1 MAESTADSMLWVET
15 TITTDLKALANK
27 LTRVSGLSVA
37 ELGASDPRIEASLRD
52 EQEQLLLEVA
62 EAAHHLH
69 RNYRQ
74 YNDMKKSGQAP
85 LPREPYKVA
94 TPAKPRGHLSGT
106 LTTMATLTVDCRE
119 SVAAQ
124 VHNLSNVLGYGGS
137 NVSVSV
143 EDWSRPD
150 YEEPEISLY
159 RIIFNM
165 LDGSDGVGSSTAI
178 AGWCAVAK
186 NDKATV
192 NFLSASAKYGFD
204 ITPYIFSAE
213 VLLGDRGV
221 SLGVMMP

>member
-1 MAESTADSMLWVET
+1 MTEPTADDILWIET
-15 TITTDLKALANK
+15 TITADLKALTNK
-27 LTRVSGLSVA
+27 LTRVSGLSIA
-37 ELGASDPRIEASLRD
+37 ELGTNDPRIKASLRD
-52 EQEQLLLEVA
+52 EQEALLLEVA

-74 YNDMKKSGQAP
+74 YNDMLKIGQAP
-85 LPREPYKVA
+85 LPSAPRKVA
-94 TPAKPRGHLSGT
+94 TPAKPRGCLSGT
-106 LTTMATLTVDCRE
+106 LTTMATLTADCRE

-143 EDWSRPD
+143 EDWSRPG

-159 RIIFNM
+159 RIVFNV
-165 LDGSDGVGSSTAI
+165 LDGSDGMGSSTAI

-204 ITPYIFSAE
+204 IAPYIFSAE
-213 VLLGDRGV
+213 VLLGDGGV
-221 SLGVMMP
+221 KVGVMMP

>member
-1 MAESTADSMLWVET
+1 MAEPAAADILWVET
-15 TITTDLKALANK
+15 NITADLKTLTNK

-37 ELGASDPRIEASLRD
+37 ELGANDPRIKASLRD
-52 EQEQLLLEVA
+52 EQEGLLLEVA
-62 EAAHHLH
+62 EAAQHLH

-74 YNDMKKSGQAP
+74 YNDMKKFSRAP
-85 LPREPYKVA
+85 LSREPYKVA
-94 TPAKPRGHLSGT
+94 TPAKPRGRLSET

-119 SVAAQ
+119 SAAAQ
-124 VHNLSNVLGYGGS
+124 VRNLSNMLGHGDS

-143 EDWSRPD
+143 EDWSRPS
-150 YEEPEISLY
+150 YELCEISLY

-165 LDGSDGVGSSTAI
+165 LDGSGGVGSSTAI

-192 NFLSASAKYGFD
+192 DFLSASAKYGFD
-204 ITPYIFSAE
+204 IAPYIFSAE

-221 SLGVMMP
+221 SLGVMIP